1 MNSKDIK
8 PLMTKPTHLH
18 KSIAHKNNHLKN
30 KIELKLKLNLLKT
43 TKRATKL
50 KSHQFLNKINLS
62 KILIQKPIT
71 LILKSITMMSLLK

>member
-43 TKRATKL
+43 TKRATK
-50 KSHQFLNKINLS
+50 
-62 KILIQKPIT
+62 
-71 LILKSITMMSLLK
+71 